1 MTTTILPKISLPS
14 TLSTMTSHY
23 HPKLVAI
30 LNSSIEF
37 RVSKMRGPFLW
48 HAHHSTDELYYVLDG
63 GPFILKVRR
72 VFDDPSSEE
81 TVVLHKGEIFVTPRG
96 VQHLP
101 CPEEEVSLR
110 FAESKEE
117 ETAGDVKDS

>member
-1 MTTTILPKISLPS
+1 
-14 TLSTMTSHY
+14 MTSHY

-81 TVVLHKGEIFVTPRG
+81 RQWCCTRARYLLRGEVCSICRVR
-96 VQHLP
+96 
-101 CPEEEVSLR
+101 R
-110 FAESKEE
+110 RR
-117 ETAGDVKDS
+117 

>member
-72 VFDDPSSEE
+72 VFDDVAQGRDICYAERCAAFAVSGGG
-81 TVVLHKGEIFVTPRG
+81 GECAVCG
-96 VQHLP
+96 
-101 CPEEEVSLR
+101 E
-110 FAESKEE
+110 
-117 ETAGDVKDS
+117 